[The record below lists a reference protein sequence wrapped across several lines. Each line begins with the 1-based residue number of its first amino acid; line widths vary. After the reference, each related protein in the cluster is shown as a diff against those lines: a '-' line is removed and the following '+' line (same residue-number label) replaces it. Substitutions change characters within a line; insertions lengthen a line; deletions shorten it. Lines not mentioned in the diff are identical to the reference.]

1 MAVFLIIAAALLLIS
16 YIIGSYFV
24 NYAILRK
31 ERLSESFNPE
41 GGSSGNTMYEENRKR
56 LEEEAE
62 IFMDNSKC
70 MISYIESEDG
80 LKLKGWYYPNNGSRK
95 CVILVHGYMGDHGN
109 MMTLAA
115 KYHSWGY
122 SVLLPDNRAH
132 GESEGKYIGMG
143 WLDRRD
149 ISRWMDW
156 LSTVIDEPEIIL
168 HGVSMGAAT
177 VMMAA
182 GDNHPALK
190 AVVEDCGYTSV
201 WDIFADELKVLF
213 HLPAFPLMDFC
224 SGVMKLKAGYSAKE
238 ASSIKQLSKT
248 DIPMLFIH
256 GTEDRFVAFR
266 MLDINYNAKSR
277 GYREKLEIPGARHAE
292 SEYTDPEKYYG
303 TVKAFLEKVL

>member
-31 ERLSESFNPE
+31 ERPSESFNPE
-41 GGSSGNTMYEENRKR
+41 DGSSGNTMYEENRKR
-56 LEEEAE
+56 LEDEAV
-62 IFMDNSKC
+62 IFRDNSKC

-143 WLDRRD
+143 WLC
-149 ISRWMDW
+149 
-156 LSTVIDEPEIIL
+156 V
-168 HGVSMGAAT
+168 
-177 VMMAA
+177 
-182 GDNHPALK
+182 
-190 AVVEDCGYTSV
+190 
-201 WDIFADELKVLF
+201 FA
-213 HLPAFPLMDFC
+213 
-224 SGVMKLKAGYSAKE
+224 
-238 ASSIKQLSKT
+238 
-248 DIPMLFIH
+248 
-256 GTEDRFVAFR
+256 FVP
-266 MLDINYNAKSR
+266 I
-277 GYREKLEIPGARHAE
+277 
-292 SEYTDPEKYYG
+292 
-303 TVKAFLEKVL
+303 VKAFSPAGFGWLLAGGLIYTIGGVIYALKLPIFNSRHKNFGSHEIFHLFVMGGSICHFIVMYFFVMPVGA